1 MRLSR
6 LELVLAAACVVAAVA
21 AIIVNAI
28 GLAQYLAG

>member
-6 LELVLAAACVVAAVA
+6 LELILAAACVIVGAA

>member
-6 LELVLAAACVVAAVA
+6 LEFVLAAACVLAGAV

>member
-6 LELVLAAACVVAAVA
+6 LELILAAACVLAAMA

>member
-6 LELVLAAACVVAAVA
+6 LELILAAACVLAAMA

-28 GLAQYLAG
+28 GLAQYLA